1 MDRSAWR
8 ERLPEFGLGA
18 VRVVVTLLAVAAIVT
33 YGTLAVLH
41 LRYPFDL
48 EWMEGGLAE
57 EARRAGLGLKLY
69 VKPTF
74 EYTPYL
80 YGPVWFWVAGAVGR
94 IAGAGLFAGRLVS
107 VLSSVAVLALVA
119 DFVRRE
125 GGSKLAGL
133 WAAGLYAACYPLAS
147 AFYDLARVDSLFV
160 AFFLGALHLARF
172 RPTPRGRV
180 ASAALFTLA
189 FLVKQSVVLAFAPVA
204 LHLLLAERRR
214 ALWFVVPG
222 ILFMGGS
229 VLLLDW
235 IHGGWFSYFVLWL
248 PRQHPWVKAMWTDF
262 WRLDLLA
269 PLGVSC
275 LVGLFYV
282 TVDRGVEGRRFYLAA
297 AAGALA
303 VSWLGRLHAGGWPNV
318 IMPAFALLAIL
329 FGLGLQAGRDLGRG
343 FPAPQRRSVELL
355 CLLTAGI
362 QLMVLSY
369 DPRRFIPSAKD
380 RDAGFALVETIRKI
394 PGDVYVPA
402 HTYLSSL
409 AGKRPFA
416 HEMAMVD
423 ILGIDGKEPGAELR
437 KELEETV
444 KARKF
449 AAVIADT
456 GFLLKEMEGNYQ
468 RKSDPFT
475 DPDVFW
481 PVTGMRT
488 RPKTI
493 YVPRPR

>member
-8 ERLPEFGLGA
+8 ERLPEIGVGA
-18 VRVVVTLLAVAAIVT
+18 VRVIVTLLAVAAIVT

-41 LRYPFDL
+41 LRYPFEL

-69 VKPTF
+69 VKPTID
-74 EYTPYL
+74 YVPYL
-80 YGPVWFWVAGAVGR
+80 YGPVWFWVAGVVGR
-94 IAGAGLFAGRLVS
+94 IVGAGLFASRLVS
-107 VLSSVAVLALVA
+107 VLSSVAVLALIA

-133 WAAGLYAACYPLAS
+133 WAAGVYAACYPLAS

-160 AFFLGALHLARF
+160 ALFVGALHLARF
-172 RPTPRGRV
+172 NTSPRRYV
-180 ASAALFTLA
+180 AAAALFTLA
-189 FLVKQSVVLAFAPVA
+189 FLVKQSAVLAFGPLA

-222 ILFMGGS
+222 IVFMGGS

-235 IHGGWFSYFVLWL
+235 FYGGWFSYFVLWL
-248 PRQHPWVKAMWTDF
+248 PRQHPWVKAMWIDF
-262 WRLDLLA
+262 WRLDLLV

-297 AAGALA
+297 AAGALG

-318 IMPAFALLAIL
+318 IMPGFALLAIL
-329 FGLGLQAGRDLGRG
+329 FGLGVQAGRDLGRG
-343 FPAPQRRSVELL
+343 LEAPRRRSVELL
-355 CLLTAGI
+355 CLLVTGL
-362 QLMVLSY
+362 QLVLLAY
-369 DPRRFIPSAKD
+369 DPIRFVPTAKD
-380 RDAGFALVETIRKI
+380 RAAGFDFIETVRKI
-394 PGDVYVPA
+394 DGDVYVPA
-402 HTYLSSL
+402 HTYLAVL
-409 AGKRPFA
+409 AGKPSHA
-416 HEMAMVD
+416 HEMACVD
-423 ILGIDGKEPGAELR
+423 ILGIDGKEPGKELR
-437 KELEETV
+437 KDLEETV
-444 KARKF
+444 KAKKF
-449 AAVIADT
+449 AAVITDT
-456 GFLLKEMEGNYQ
+456 GFLVRETEVSYLRRG
-468 RKSDPFT
+468 DPFT
-475 DPDVFW
+475 DPNVFW

-493 YVPRPR
+493 YLPKPK